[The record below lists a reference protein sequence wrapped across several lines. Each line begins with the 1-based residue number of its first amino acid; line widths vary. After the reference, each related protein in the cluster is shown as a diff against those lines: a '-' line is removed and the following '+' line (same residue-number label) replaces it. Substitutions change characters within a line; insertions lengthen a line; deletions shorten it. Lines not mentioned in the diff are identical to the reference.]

1 MFDDEDLDAP
11 YVNVT
16 ALQCRRI
23 KVVPGGEFDEKNYY
37 DAVFDHPELSRY
49 VDSEP
54 GEKPAEG
61 QLRVAFVT
69 WDGLAGLGDALCGS
83 SHPTRNKC
91 TLYARPKEGDE
102 GIREHGIAL
111 GVIPQ
116 NARVRV
122 SFCSAVP
129 DGSHVRNPT
138 GQSERP
144 YAQSR
149 HPAVPARVRLSL
161 DDSPERF
168 CKPANLRSA
177 TAATNPSS
185 SSSPG

>member
-1 MFDDEDLDAP
+1 
-11 YVNVT
+11 
-16 ALQCRRI
+16 
-23 KVVPGGEFDEKNYY
+23 
-37 DAVFDHPELSRY
+37 
-49 VDSEP
+49 
-54 GEKPAEG
+54 
-61 QLRVAFVT
+61 VAFVT

-129 DGSHVRNPT
+129 DGSHVRIPT
-138 GQSERP
+138 GQSDVMRSHVIQP
-144 YAQSR
+144 Y
-149 HPAVPARVRLSL
+149 PPVG
-161 DDSPERF
+161 DSPWTIHRTF
-168 CKPANLRSA
+168 LRRLRSA

-185 SSSPG
+185 SSSMESPG